1 MESEAKKSKGSTK
14 IEIGVGLLCFVIL
27 SLMMICSGM
36 VFPIQIMIYLSL
48 GWFSFLKRILPQVTA
63 STAGLVT
70 SLVLVVLLAGII
82 QMLGRAAMRYFNR
95 QSSASTVPRWQFRWT
110 LIMVVFLILSF
121 VGGFA
126 VVGIARQTSWI
137 VTTEQAQIRWS
148 GSEISH
154 RIESRN
160 NLKQIGLA
168 LHNYHDL
175 HDRLPP
181 GGIFNQTGQPQHSWM
196 TQILP
201 YVDQAPLYNKVDF
214 HQPWN
219 AADNRDIF
227 TTELDVYQIPGPRLN
242 RKEPEL
248 PQGYQPAGY
257 AANARVL
264 NVNSGL
270 NFKEI
275 KDGLSNT
282 LLAGEVN
289 SQLKA
294 WGDPTNFRDPAL
306 GINAHP
312 RGFGGPFKGG
322 ANCLLGDGSA
332 RFINENIDPAVLKA
346 LATPNG
352 GEDMSRF
359 QEDW

>member
-1 MESEAKKSKGSTK
+1 MESEAKKSKGPTK
-14 IEIGVGLLCFVIL
+14 IEIGVVFMTFLML
-27 SLMMICSGM
+27 SLLMICSGM

-48 GWFSFLKRILPQVTA
+48 GWYSFLKSILPQMTP

-95 QSSASTVPRWQFRWT
+95 QSTQSKVPYWRFRWT
-110 LIMVVFLILSF
+110 IIMVVFLVLSF

-148 GSEISH
+148 GSEISN

-160 NLKQIGLA
+160 NLKQISLA
-168 LHNYHDL
+168 LHNYHETFSQ
-175 HDRLPP
+175 LPL
-181 GGIFNQTGQPQHSWM
+181 GASFDHTGRPHHSWA
-196 TQILP
+196 TRLLP
-201 YVDQAPLYNKVDF
+201 FLDQVPLYNQIDF

-219 AADNRDIF
+219 AEVNREPF
-227 TTELDVYQIPGPRLN
+227 QVSLSCFRNPGVRSARESIPASGR
-242 RKEPEL
+242 
-248 PQGYQPAGY
+248 YQPSHY
-257 AANARVL
+257 AANARVMSI
-264 NVNSGL
+264 NSGL
-270 NFKEI
+270 SYQMIE
-275 KDGLSNT
+275 DGTSHT
-282 LLAGEVN
+282 ILAGEVH
-289 SQLKA
+289 SDFKP
-294 WGDPTNFRDPAL
+294 WGNPLNLRDPAL

-312 RGFGGPFKGG
+312 RGFGSPFKGG
-322 ANCLLGDGSA
+322 VHFLLGDGSV
-332 RFINENIDPAVLKA
+332 RFISENIDPAVLKA

-352 GEDMSRF
+352 GEDMDRF